1 MAFERFKKLDLDPL
15 IAKQPATPR
24 DSARQMV
31 LHRDTHT
38 IEHRI
43 FRDMHEYLTAGD
55 TLVINNTKVFPA
67 KLFAHKPTGGKVEVL
82 LVRPTV
88 NSRTWAVLTRDYKEG
103 ITLDFGDGLLAKVL
117 GKTENNEAVLEFN
130 TDDLMP
136 FCNAHGLM
144 PLPQYIEK
152 ARKHSGLSPSIA
164 TDKER
169 YQTVYAK
176 YNGSIAAPTAG
187 FHFTPELLQKLKD
200 KGVNIAYITL
210 HVGWGTFKPLRGE
223 PQQHHM
229 LAELG
234 EISPETADIVNAT
247 HARGKRV
254 FSVGTTSTRTL
265 ESFTDENRHT
275 SAGKKWTDLFI
286 YPGYKFK
293 AIDCLITNFHFPD
306 STPLCM
312 TSAFAGEDFIYE
324 AYLQAVEKKY
334 RFYSFGDSMMIL

>member
-24 DSARQMV
+24 DSSRQMV
-31 LHRDTHT
+31 LHRADHT
-38 IEHRI
+38 IEHRV
-43 FRDMHEYLTAGD
+43 FRDIHEYFNPGD
-55 TLVINNTKVFPA
+55 ALVINNTKVFPA
-67 KLFAHKPTGGKVEVL
+67 KLFAYKPTGGKVEVL
-82 LVRPTV
+82 LVRPLEKPNV
-88 NSRTWAVLTRDYKEG
+88 WAVLTRDYKEG
-103 ITLDFGDGLLAKVL
+103 VTLDFGGGLCAQVL
-117 GKTENNEAVLEFN
+117 GKTDSNEAVLEFN
-130 TDDLMP
+130 QQDILP

-152 ARKHSGLSPSIA
+152 ARKHDGMTPSIE
-164 TDKER
+164 TDKDR

-176 YNGSIAAPTAG
+176 YDGSIAAPTAG
-187 FHFTPELLQKLKD
+187 FHFTPQLLQKLKE
-200 KGVNIAYITL
+200 KGVKICYITL

-223 PQQHHM
+223 PEEHHM

-234 EISPETADIVNAT
+234 EVSPQTAAELNEVRA
-247 HARGKRV
+247 AGKRV
-254 FSVGTTSTRTL
+254 FSCGTTSTRTL
-265 ESFTDENRHT
+265 ESFTNENRVTH
-275 SAGKKWTDLFI
+275 SGKKWTDLFI

-293 AIDCLITNFHFPD
+293 AVDCLITNFHFPD

>member
-1 MAFERFKKLDLDPL
+1 M
-15 IAKQPATPR
+15 
-24 DSARQMV
+24 
-31 LHRDTHT
+31 
-38 IEHRI
+38 
-43 FRDMHEYLTAGD
+43 
-55 TLVINNTKVFPA
+55 
-67 KLFAHKPTGGKVEVL
+67 L
-82 LVRPTV
+82 LVRPLEKPNV
-88 NSRTWAVLTRDYKEG
+88 WAVLTRDYKEG
-103 ITLDFGDGLLAKVL
+103 VTLDFGDGLTALIK

-130 TDDLMP
+130 QEDVLP

-152 ARKHSGLSPSIA
+152 ARKHDGMTPSIA
-164 TDKER
+164 TDKDC

-176 YNGSIAAPTAG
+176 YTGSIAAPTAG

-200 KGVNIAYITL
+200 KGVKICYITL

-223 PQQHHM
+223 PEQHHM

-234 EISPETADIVNAT
+234 EVSPETADTLNAVR
-247 HARGKRV
+247 AAGKRV
-254 FSVGTTSTRTL
+254 FSCGTTSTRTL
-265 ESFTDENRHT
+265 ESFTDENHIT
-275 SAGKKWTDLFI
+275 HPGKKWTDLFI

>member
-24 DSARQMV
+24 DSSRQMV
-31 LHRDTHT
+31 LHRGTHT

-43 FRDMHEYLTAGD
+43 FRDIHEYFNAGD

-67 KLFAHKPTGGKVEVL
+67 KLYAHKPTGGKVEVL
-82 LVRPTV
+82 LVRPMQKPNV
-88 NSRTWAVLTRDYKEG
+88 WAVLTRDYKEG
-103 ITLDFGDGLLAKVL
+103 MELDFGDGLKAKAA
-117 GKTENNEAVLEFN
+117 GKTDNNEAILEFN
-130 TDDLMP
+130 EDDLMP
-136 FCNAHGLM
+136 HCNKHGLM

-152 ARKHSGLSPSIA
+152 ARKHSGLTPSIE

-176 YNGSIAAPTAG
+176 YDGSIAAPTAG

-200 KGVNIAYITL
+200 KGVNVAYITL

-223 PQQHHM
+223 PQEHRM
-229 LAELG
+229 LAELA
-234 EISPETADIVNAT
+234 EIAPETAAVINQ
-247 HARGKRV
+247 ARADGKRI

-265 ESFTDENRHT
+265 ESFTENGVT
-275 SAGKKWTDLFI
+275 SSGKKWTDLFI
-286 YPGYKFK
+286 YPGYQFK

-324 AYLQAVEKKY
+324 AYVQAVEKKY

>member
-24 DSARQMV
+24 DSSRQMV

-38 IEHRI
+38 IEHRV
-43 FRDMHEYLTAGD
+43 FRDIHEYFNPGD

-67 KLFAHKPTGGKVEVL
+67 KLYAHKPTGGKVEVL
-82 LVRPTV
+82 LVRPLQKPNV
-88 NSRTWAVLTRDYKEG
+88 WAVLTRDYKEG
-103 ITLDFGDGLLAKVL
+103 MELDFGDGLKAKSA
-117 GKTENNEAVLEFN
+117 GKTDNNEAILEFN
-130 TDDLMP
+130 EEDLMP
-136 FCNAHGLM
+136 HCNKHGLM

-152 ARKHSGLSPSIA
+152 ARKHSGLTPSIE

-176 YNGSIAAPTAG
+176 YDGSIAAPTAG

-200 KGVNIAYITL
+200 KGVHVAYITL

-223 PQQHHM
+223 PQEHRM
-229 LAELG
+229 LAELA
-234 EISPETADIVNAT
+234 EIAPETAETINQTRTAGG
-247 HARGKRV
+247 RI

-265 ESFTDENRHT
+265 ESFTENGIT
-275 SAGKKWTDLFI
+275 SSGKKWTDLFI
-286 YPGYKFK
+286 YPGYRFK
-293 AIDCLITNFHFPD
+293 AIDALITNFHFPD

-324 AYLQAVEKKY
+324 AYVQAVEKKY